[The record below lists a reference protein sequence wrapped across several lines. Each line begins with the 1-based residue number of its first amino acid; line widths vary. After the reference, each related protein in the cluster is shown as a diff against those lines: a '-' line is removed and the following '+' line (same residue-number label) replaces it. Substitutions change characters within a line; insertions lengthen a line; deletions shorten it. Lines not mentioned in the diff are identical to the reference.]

1 MARPLAIIQ
10 MGDPPAVIRQEA
22 GEQSR
27 WFVQVL
33 ALNRGEYRV
42 FRPDRHELLPA
53 IDTICGAI
61 ISGSWAMV
69 TDRLA
74 WSEETAQ
81 WIRLAHALNLPLL
94 GVGYGHQLIA
104 HALGGLV
111 ADNPQGSEHGLQL
124 IQIAENSTA
133 PLLTTCPGRFAAWL
147 SHRQT
152 VLRPPEVPA
161 YWLFPP
167 GTSARFCAIA
177 TRRIR
182 CSSTRNLPG
191 ILWPPASNSA
201 AKGWKW
207 PRCPANQPGHKNCS
221 GASIISGARIMPPAY
236 ASHKHEKTV

>member
-133 PLLTTCPGRFAAWL
+133 PLLTTCPGRFAA
-147 SHRQT
+147 
-152 VLRPPEVPA
+152 
-161 YWLFPP
+161 
-167 GTSARFCAIA
+167 
-177 TRRIR
+177 
-182 CSSTRNLPG
+182 
-191 ILWPPASNSA
+191 
-201 AKGWKW
+201 
-207 PRCPANQPGHKNCS
+207 
-221 GASIISGARIMPPAY
+221 
-236 ASHKHEKTV
+236 

>member
-133 PLLTTCPGRFAAWL
+133 PLLTRCPGRFAAWL

-152 VLRPPEVPA
+152 VLRPPEGASVLA
-161 YWLFPP
+161 F
-167 GTSARFCAIA
+167 
-177 TRRIR
+177 
-182 CSSTRNLPG
+182 STRDVCQ
-191 ILWPPASNSA
+191 ILRYSDTAYSVQFHPEFTWDIMAACLKQCGEGLEMAEMSDEPAWPQELLRRFYYLWCKDNA
-201 AKGWKW
+201 
-207 PRCPANQPGHKNCS
+207 PRLCQS
-221 GASIISGARIMPPAY
+221 
-236 ASHKHEKTV
+236 